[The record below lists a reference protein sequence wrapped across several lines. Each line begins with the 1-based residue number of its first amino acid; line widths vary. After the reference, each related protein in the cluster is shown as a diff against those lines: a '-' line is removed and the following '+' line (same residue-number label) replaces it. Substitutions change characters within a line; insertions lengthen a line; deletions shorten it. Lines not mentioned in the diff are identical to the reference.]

1 MAQSLDNLSRTWSD
15 AGTTFTAVKYNVTD
29 SGSAAGSLLLDF
41 QINSASRAAITKQT
55 TRSGSVT
62 GGQLLLSNSTNATQ
76 VSLGFDGNNVPAL
89 YGTGGHMTVRTAD
102 FVSQLNVNT
111 VGVHIGTSTG
121 VLSFNGG
128 YGASS
133 LGDTILARDA
143 ANTLA
148 LRNAG
153 NPQQFNFYNSYTD
166 VNNYDRGYLRWQGNA
181 LQLGTSILG
190 SFTTAR
196 DLQFQ
201 TNGTTRLTIGTTGN
215 VTFNGQVTVSTASNI
230 FTINQGAGAGGIFSL
245 YHFGSSIGASCRSDA
260 YWGWSST
267 TSADATADVVMKR
280 GGAGILTLG
289 NAATITDFNRLQF
302 GGTTSS
308 YPSLK
313 RNSAAL
319 QVRLADDSADAPITA
334 STFTSTSAPV
344 NTSAIA
350 ATGYSLTGTSAVS
363 MVDLEGAWNTTG
375 TPTLIKANVT
385 SDVSNAASLLMD
397 LRVAGASKFSVRKDG
412 LVVSASGA
420 RFSNFNLGTS
430 GSSTWFALAPTGA
443 MGWFVS
449 DVTSG
454 TFDLSLFRDAANTL
468 AQRNGTNAQTFR
480 VYNTY
485 TDASNYERGYMR
497 WNSNV
502 FEIGGEV
509 LGSGTARTLKVMN
522 STTIQITPSNA
533 VLQVDANIRPT
544 SNGSNNLGTD
554 SVRWATTFTANVV
567 QSGYQELAEMTA
579 PAAPAANGV
588 RIYAEDDGAG
598 KTRLMALFAT
608 GAAVQIAIEP

>member
-1 MAQSLDNLSRTWSD
+1 
-15 AGTTFTAVKYNVTD
+15 
-29 SGSAAGSLLLDF
+29 
-41 QINSASRAAITKQT
+41 
-55 TRSGSVT
+55 
-62 GGQLLLSNSTNATQ
+62 
-76 VSLGFDGNNVPAL
+76 
-89 YGTGGHMTVRTAD
+89 
-102 FVSQLNVNT
+102 
-111 VGVHIGTSTG
+111 
-121 VLSFNGG
+121 
-128 YGASS
+128 
-133 LGDTILARDA
+133 
-143 ANTLA
+143 
-148 LRNAG
+148 
-153 NPQQFNFYNSYTD
+153 
-166 VNNYDRGYLRWQGNA
+166 
-181 LQLGTSILG
+181 
-190 SFTTAR
+190 
-196 DLQFQ
+196 
-201 TNGTTRLTIGTTGN
+201 
-215 VTFNGQVTVSTASNI
+215 
-230 FTINQGAGAGGIFSL
+230 
-245 YHFGSSIGASCRSDA
+245 
-260 YWGWSST
+260 
-267 TSADATADVVMKR
+267 
-280 GGAGILTLG
+280 
-289 NAATITDFNRLQF
+289 
-302 GGTTSS
+302 
-308 YPSLK
+308 
-313 RNSAAL
+313 
-319 QVRLADDSADAPITA
+319 
-334 STFTSTSAPV
+334 
-344 NTSAIA
+344 
-350 ATGYSLTGTSAVS
+350 

-480 VYNTY
+480 VNNTY